1 MKVKRWFQVACPVE
15 VSMLTDLTM
24 KELQELKKTTDFAV
38 GKATY
43 YDITLLDEWGLTKI
57 EKLPHSIRVLLENA
71 VRNVDGKLVTI
82 DDVIAIAKWPEGTEA
97 KDIAYM
103 PSRVVLQDFT
113 GVPLIVDLASMRD
126 AVKKF
131 GGDPALINP
140 VIQTDLVVDHSVQV
154 DFYGMANALNL
165 NLQKEY
171 ERNKERYSLLKWAQ
185 NAFENFRVIPPG
197 SGIVHQVNLEY
208 LGKVAHYKEFKGE
221 PTAYPDT
228 LLGTDSHTTMINGLG
243 IMGWGVGGIEAEA
256 VMLGQP
262 YYMLLPEVIGVQLEG
277 ELPEGATA
285 TDLVLTVTQMLRK
298 RGVVGKF
305 VEYFGS
311 GLDSLSVPDR
321 ATLANMSPEYGATMG
336 FFPVDDMTLKY
347 LLLTGRDPTH
357 VKFVEEYLKLLRI
370 FRMSD
375 QVDPTYSDVLKL
387 DLSTVEPSLSGP
399 SNPED
404 RIPMRELKKR
414 MHQILKDHV
423 QDRKRRRDLTI
434 VLQQSESSDDS
445 RVKELED
452 GLLETTINLDGEEVT
467 FRDGSLVIS
476 AITSCTN
483 TSNPSVM
490 IGAGLV
496 AKKAVELGLTTK
508 PYVKTSLSPGSFV
521 VREYLKELGL
531 ISYLETLKFHVVGFG
546 CMTCIGNSGPINPVI
561 EEAIKRHDLYA
572 TSILSGNRNFAGR
585 IHQSV
590 RGNFLASP
598 MLVVAFALAGR
609 LDIDPFNEP
618 LAHAPDGKPVYLK
631 DIWPTQQEINEAIEK
646 AFRPDVFKQQYARIL
661 EGDLNW
667 QALKAPTGTSFQWD
681 PQSTYIRN
689 PPYFDD
695 FKMEIDP
702 PKDINGARVLVL
714 LGDRISTDHISP
726 AGAIDPESPAGK
738 YLIEHGVEVKDF
750 NTYGSRRGNHEVMM
764 RGGFANVRVRNLLT
778 PDKEGWWT
786 KHIPTGEV
794 MPIYDAAM
802 KYKQENTPVI
812 VLAGAQYGVGSSR
825 DWAAKAPA
833 LLGVKAVIANS
844 YERIHRSNLIGM
856 GVLPLQFKDGEGWQ
870 ELGLD
875 GTEEYTIQGI
885 SDGLTP
891 RKELKVTARKSDG
904 TVIEFTVLTRLD
916 TPVEVDYYVNGGI
929 LPAVLRQMLKN

>member
-1 MKVKRWFQVACPVE
+1 
-15 VSMLTDLTM
+15 M
-24 KELQELKKTTDFAV
+24 KELQEMKKSADFAV
-38 GKATY
+38 GKAAY
-43 YDITLLDEWGLTKI
+43 CDLTLLDEWGVTKLDR
-57 EKLPHSIRVLLENA
+57 LPYSIRVLLENA
-71 VRNVDGKLVTI
+71 VRNVDGKLVTLE
-82 DDVIAIAKWPEGTEA
+82 DVLSIARWPEGTES

-131 GGDPALINP
+131 GGDPSIINP
-140 VIQTDLVVDHSVQV
+140 IIQTDLVVDHSVQV
-154 DFYGMANALNL
+154 DYYGMANALKL

-171 ERNKERYSLLKWAQ
+171 ERNKERYALLKWAQ
-185 NAFENFRVIPPG
+185 KAFENFRVIPPG
-197 SGIVHQVNLEY
+197 SGIIHQVNLEY
-208 LGKVAHYKEFKGE
+208 LGRVVHYKEFRGE
-221 PTAYPDT
+221 PTAFPDT

-262 YYMLLPEVIGVQLEG
+262 YYMLLPEVIGVRLEG

-305 VEYFGS
+305 VEYFGP
-311 GLDSLSVPDR
+311 GLDNLSVPDR

-336 FFPVDDMTLKY
+336 FFPVDEMTLKY
-347 LLLTGRDPTH
+347 LLLTGREPEH
-357 VKFVEEYLKLLRI
+357 VKFVGEYLKLQKM
-370 FRMSD
+370 FRTSELPE
-375 QVDPTYSDVLKL
+375 PTFSDVLKL

-414 MHQILKDHV
+414 IRQLLKDYA
-423 QDRKRRRDLTI
+423 QERKKRRQLTV
-434 VLQQSESSDDS
+434 VLQQSSNPEESQA
-445 RVKELED
+445 RELED
-452 GLLETTINLDGEEVT
+452 GLLETTIDLNNEDVKL
-467 FRDGSLVIS
+467 RDGSLVIA

-496 AKKAVELGLTTK
+496 AKKAVDRGLTTK

-521 VREYLKELGL
+521 VRQYLEELGL
-531 ISYLETLKFHVVGFG
+531 TPYLEALRFHVVGFG
-546 CMTCIGNSGPINPVI
+546 CMTCIGNSGPINPII
-561 EEAIKRHDLYA
+561 EEAIRQNDLYVL
-572 TSILSGNRNFAGR
+572 SILSGNRNFAGR

-598 MLVVAFALAGR
+598 MLVVAFALAGK
-609 LDIDPFNEP
+609 LDFDPFNEP
-618 LAHAPDGKPVYLK
+618 LGYNPAGEPVYLK
-631 DIWPTQQEINEAIEK
+631 DIWPSQSEINQAIERVFK
-646 AFRPDVFKQQYARIL
+646 PEIFKQQYARIL
-661 EGDLNW
+661 DGDLNW
-667 QALKAPTGTSFQWD
+667 QSLEAPSGTLFQWD
-681 PQSTYIRN
+681 PKSTYIRN

-695 FKMEIDP
+695 FKMEVDS
-702 PKDINGARVLVL
+702 PKDIKGARVLVL

-726 AGAIDPESPAGK
+726 AGAIAPESPAGK
-738 YLIEHGVEVKDF
+738 YLIEHGVAIKDF

-764 RGGFANVRVRNLLT
+764 RGGFANIRVRNQLT

-786 KHIPTGEV
+786 KHVPSGEV

-802 KYKQENTPVI
+802 RYKQENTPVI

-833 LLGVKAVIANS
+833 LLGVKAVIAKG

-856 GVLPLQFKDGEGWQ
+856 GVLPLQFKEGEGWQ
-870 ELGLD
+870 EFGLD
-875 GTEEYTIQGI
+875 GTEEYNIEGI
-885 SDGLTP
+885 SEGLTP
-891 RKELKVTARKSDG
+891 RKELKVTAKKRDG
-904 TVIEFTVLTRLD
+904 TIVEFTVLTRLD
-916 TPVEVDYYVNGGI
+916 TSVEVDYYTNGGI
-929 LPAVLRQMLKN
+929 LPYVLRQMLKN